1 MIAWTEDEVQIIKAR
16 RTDLGERPVT
26 RTVQSPR
33 AGMWLAQA
41 TDEDLAK
48 ARERT
53 KEVEAQ
59 REDMRD
65 LWHREQADHML
76 TLGNLKDQTRIAGL
90 LAVGGKTSYQ
100 PQIEDRLEKNMTAR
114 AGCAPRHRG

>member
-1 MIAWTEDEVQIIKAR
+1 MATRETKESLLQRIALQEESIAFMR
-16 RTDLGERPVT
+16 
-26 RTVQSPR
+26 
-33 AGMWLAQA
+33 
-41 TDEDLAK
+41 EDLAK

-59 REDMRD
+59 RDDMRD